1 MYNPVYL
8 VATPLALAFASMILT
23 GSKKFLA
30 IVGALSNVLIAI
42 FVSHGSTVIGGFRIP
57 YGINIYVDNYA
68 AFALVLINGLFLA
81 ALLMSPDLIGKY
93 APILLTALAG
103 LNGML
108 ITGDLFNLFVFMEI
122 AAISAYV
129 LTNTSK
135 KPIQSFNYVILG
147 AIGSSLYLLGII
159 IFYSMTGTLNMAD
172 LSIRMAGLTSVQKYL
187 PITLIF
193 MGLAVEAKLL
203 PMSGWVKGIY
213 SNANRLVGSLLASVF
228 AGTILFVF
236 GRLFTVVIA
245 ADSVLVNLMM
255 VIGIITFIFGEFA
268 AYKQVKIR
276 KILLFSSIGQAGLI
290 VTLFLSGLVF
300 PAVLQIAN
308 NIISKLIMFSTAGA
322 MQEAHATD
330 DYTALKGAFYKNKL
344 LGLSFTFAALS
355 LMGLPLFFGFYAKLN
370 VLYSVFA
377 SGNYYLPA
385 LILLLTII
393 EGAYFIRMLVTL
405 WAPGKEG
412 YESKAEDAVKE
423 VRLMPVFSVVISL
436 ALALSITVSGL
447 MPNLV
452 NDLISP
458 DGRLLGEQIQPFYIS
473 EMRGGN

>member
-1 MYNPVYL
+1 
-8 VATPLALAFASMILT
+8 
-23 GSKKFLA
+23 
-30 IVGALSNVLIAI
+30 
-42 FVSHGSTVIGGFRIP
+42 
-57 YGINIYVDNYA
+57 
-68 AFALVLINGLFLA
+68 
-81 ALLMSPDLIGKY
+81 
-93 APILLTALAG
+93 
-103 LNGML
+103 
-108 ITGDLFNLFVFMEI
+108 
-122 AAISAYV
+122 
-129 LTNTSK
+129 
-135 KPIQSFNYVILG
+135 
-147 AIGSSLYLLGII
+147 
-159 IFYSMTGTLNMAD
+159 
-172 LSIRMAGLTSVQKYL
+172 
-187 PITLIF
+187 
-193 MGLAVEAKLL
+193 
-203 PMSGWVKGIY
+203 
-213 SNANRLVGSLLASVF
+213 
-228 AGTILFVF
+228 
-236 GRLFTVVIA
+236 
-245 ADSVLVNLMM
+245 M